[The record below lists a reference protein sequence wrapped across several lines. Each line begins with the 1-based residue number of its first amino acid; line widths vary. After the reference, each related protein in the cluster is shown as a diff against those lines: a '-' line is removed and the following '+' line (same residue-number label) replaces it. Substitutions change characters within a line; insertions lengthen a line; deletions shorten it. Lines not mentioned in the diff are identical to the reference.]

1 MPSEGSV
8 SRWLTGVQEGDS
20 AAVQKLW
27 GRYFPR
33 LVSLAR
39 LKIRGSPRRAADEE
53 DVALSAFDSFCRN
66 AEQGRFPNLLDRDEL
81 WRLLA
86 VVTARKASHLV
97 RDESRQKRGG
107 GLKPADDR
115 AVLEQVLSREPSPQ
129 LAAE

>member
-66 AEQGRFPNLLDRDEL
+66 AEQGRFPDLVDRDNVNGSSRAIAGIFNNSRTVLGLMPHPENATDP
-81 WRLLA
+81 LLGGTDGQA
-86 VVTARKASHLV
+86 LFSGLV
-97 RDESRQKRGG
+97 SALQ
-107 GLKPADDR
+107 
-115 AVLEQVLSREPSPQ
+115 
-129 LAAE
+129 